1 MGGFIYLTGSV
12 KSGQE
17 IHINHSGVGGF
28 EPPWPNSWFFILWE
42 TKSMG
47 GGVVYSGV
55 MIRVVTRPDK
65 QVDEKEK
72 PQVRGGQTWVMYT
85 RRVLVRL
92 AGNSNHGRGMA
103 RA

>member
-1 MGGFIYLTGSV
+1 MGN
-12 KSGQE
+12 KK
-17 IHINHSGVGGF
+17 H
-28 EPPWPNSWFFILWE
+28 
-42 TKSMG
+42 G

-72 PQVRGGQTWVMYT
+72 PRVRGGQTWVMYT

-92 AGNSNHGRGMA
+92 AGNSNHGRGTA
-103 RA
+103 RV